1 MNIVFLL
8 ADDYGLSDL
17 GTNNPKS
24 FYETPN
30 LDRLAAQSVRFT
42 DAMEVGI
49 GGFGTKSAVTRE
61 VRHLRGEICATTALG
76 SVPPGPL
83 SVRFRLS
90 LRPA

>member
-30 LDRLAAQSVRFT
+30 LDRLAA
-42 DAMEVGI
+42 
-49 GGFGTKSAVTRE
+49 
-61 VRHLRGEICATTALG
+61 
-76 SVPPGPL
+76 
-83 SVRFRLS
+83 
-90 LRPA
+90 